1 MMKISFP
8 IMGNSYLA
16 FKQLVKDI
24 GHEPI
29 VAPLPTAR
37 TMSLGTMYSPEFA
50 CIPFKIMLGTYL
62 EAIEKG
68 AEVIVS
74 SGGHGPCRAGYYGI
88 LHQKIIEDLGYDT
101 KIIIFDSV
109 AKTYKEFM
117 SKLKWLLKTGQ
128 SSWWQLFKAFR
139 PAWAKLKALDE
150 IEILSY
156 HVRPYEIN
164 TGETTKVYRKCLR
177 LMDEPITKAEI
188 KEAKKVCLKMLQH
201 IPQDKNRKP
210 LKIGIIGEIY
220 VLIEPFANLD
230 IQATLGEMG
239 VYTERAMHLFHWIKE
254 NTKMSHHEKKVIKLA
269 QPYLRQ
275 MIGGHGINSI
285 GETVMF
291 AERGFDGVIQLA
303 PFSCIPEIVAKGI
316 LPQVSHDQEIPV
328 MTIFLDEMMGKAGMQ
343 TRLEAFVDLLL
354 QRRELKLAQAL

>member
-1 MMKISFP
+1 MKISFP

-16 FKQLVKDI
+16 FKQLVKDL

-50 CIPFKIMLGTYL
+50 CIPFKILLGTYL
-62 EAIEKG
+62 EAIEMG

-88 LHQKIIEDLGYDT
+88 LQQKIIEDLGYDT
-101 KIIIFDSV
+101 KIIIFDSF
-109 AKTYKEFM
+109 AKTYKEFI
-117 SKLKWLLKTGQ
+117 SKLSWLIKTGNK
-128 SSWWQLFKAFR
+128 SWWQLYQAFK
-139 PAWAKLKALDE
+139 PTWAKLKALDE
-150 IEILSY
+150 IELLS
-156 HVRPYEIN
+156 HDIRPFEIN
-164 TGETTKVYRKCLR
+164 TGETTRVYRKCLE
-177 LMDEPITKAEI
+177 LMDEPVTKPQI
-188 KEAKKVCLKMLQH
+188 LEAKEVCLKLLKD
-201 IPQDKNRKP
+201 IPQDQSRVP

-239 VYTERAMHLFHWIKE
+239 VYTERAMNLFHWLTE
-254 NTKMSHHEKKVIKLA
+254 NTKVSHQEKKIIKAA
-269 QPYLRQ
+269 QPYLREK
-275 MIGGHGINSI
+275 IGGHGINSI
-285 GETVMF
+285 GETIIY
-291 AERGFDGVIQLA
+291 AERGFNGVIQIA

-316 LPQVSHDQEIPV
+316 LPQVSQDHGIPV

-343 TRLEAFVDLLL
+343 TRLEAFVDLL
-354 QRRELKLAQAL
+354 QQKRDYKLA

>member
-1 MMKISFP
+1 MKISFP

-16 FKQLVKDI
+16 FKQLIKEM
-24 GHEPI
+24 GHEPV

-68 AEVIVS
+68 AEVIVA

-88 LHQKIIEDLGYDT
+88 LHQKIIQDLGYDT
-101 KIIIFDSV
+101 KIIIFDSF
-109 AKTYKEFM
+109 AKTYKEFLA
-117 SKLKWLLKTGQ
+117 KLNWLLKTGKT
-128 SSWWQLFKAFR
+128 SWWQFLRAFK
-139 PAWAKLKALDE
+139 PACAKLKALDE

-156 HVRPYEIN
+156 HIRPYEIN
-164 TGETTKVYRKCLR
+164 SGETTKVYRKCLK
-177 LMDEPITKAEI
+177 LMEEPLTKPEI
-188 KEAKKVCLKMLQH
+188 KAAKEVCLKMLNDL
-201 IPQDKNRKP
+201 PQDRSRKP
-210 LKIGIIGEIY
+210 LKIGVIGEIY

-230 IQATLGEMG
+230 MQATLGEMG
-239 VYTERAMHLFHWIKE
+239 VYTERAMHLFHWLKE
-254 NTKMSHHEKKVIKLA
+254 NTKLSHHEKTVIKSA
-269 QPYLRQ
+269 RPYLRQ
-275 MIGGHGINSI
+275 KIGGHGLNSV

-291 AERGFDGVIQLA
+291 AQRGFDGVIQLA

-316 LPQVSHDQEIPV
+316 LPQVSHDQGIPV